1 MHCTLEFFPELCFT
15 WQSLMLKKIRT
26 WKMIDW
32 LLKGV
37 TGRVFFLQRALSL
50 FLVLF
55 FLYINTFDKY
65 IKRRF
70 WDCIYLSWLE
80 NIYVSSWKQLEFYS
94 SYLPLT
100 LTTALTLR
108 SVDSYLYCFPGSNE
122 LALSGTLQRMCWS
135 KGLGVIKLVNRN
147 TCLFLNKHM

>member
-26 WKMIDW
+26 WKNDRLTIERCHW
-32 LLKGV
+32 ESIFLTKS
-37 TGRVFFLQRALSL
+37 TFSFFSS
-50 FLVLF
+50 V

-135 KGLGVIKLVNRN
+135 KGLSVIKLVNRN